1 VSSSLI
7 APASTVQD
15 TQNLLAV
22 LGKVPDPRDPR
33 GVRYPLVG
41 VLAVAVCAVL
51 AGARSFAAVGEWA
64 LDLRT
69 DHLARLGLERAPV
82 ESTMRK
88 LFARLDVAA
97 LDRQLAVLAWCRTRH
112 VAGRRVIA
120 IDGKTVRG
128 ARTSTTTAPHLVAAL
143 DHATGVVLGQNA
155 VTAKSNEIPA
165 VRDLL
170 AGLGASEDPADLQGC
185 VITVDAM
192 HTQDDTAKAI
202 LAAGADYVF
211 TVKANRPTLLNA
223 LKALPWS
230 KVPTG
235 STSTDR
241 YHGRRATRTIKV
253 IDVPSLPGWPEFAG
267 VAQVGQLRRTVNRDG
282 KKCVEVVY
290 LITSASHHHAPP
302 AVLAAW
308 VRGHWCIENKLH
320 HVRDVTFDED
330 RSQVRTGHAPHVMAS
345 LRNTV
350 IGILRLAG
358 WDNIA
363 AALRHHARDP
373 ERAITCALTC

>member
-1 VSSSLI
+1 M
-7 APASTVQD
+7 A
-15 TQNLLAV
+15 
-22 LGKVPDPRDPR
+22 
-33 GVRYPLVG
+33 G

-51 AGARSFAAVGEWA
+51 ADARSFAAIGEWA
-64 LDLRT
+64 LDLEVE
-69 DHLARLGLERAPV
+69 RLDRFGLERAPV

-88 LFARLDVAA
+88 LFARLDAAA

-112 VAGRRVIA
+112 IARRRVIA

-128 ARTSTTTAPHLVAAL
+128 ARTGTAPAPHLIAAL
-143 DHATGVVLGQNA
+143 DHTTGVVLGQRQ
-155 VTAKSNEIPA
+155 VEAKSNEIPA

-170 AGLGASEDPADLQGC
+170 SGFDPVDLHGC

-202 LAAGADYVF
+202 LDAGADYVF
-211 TVKANRPTLLNA
+211 TVKANRPTLLKV
-223 LKALPWS
+223 LKALPCG
-230 KVPTG
+230 KVPVG

-241 YHGRRATRTIKV
+241 GHGRRATRTLKI
-253 IDVPSLPGWPEFAG
+253 IDVPALPGWPEFTAI
-267 VAQVGQLRRTVNRDG
+267 AQVAQLRRTVTRG
-282 KKCVEVVY
+282 RKRSVEVVY
-290 LITSASHHHAPP
+290 LITSAAHHHAPP
-302 AVLAAW
+302 AELAAW
-308 VRGHWCIENKLH
+308 VNGHWSIENKLH

-330 RSQVRTGHAPHVMAS
+330 RSRVRTSCSPHVMAT
-345 LRNTV
+345 LRNTA

-363 AALRHHARDP
+363 AALRHLARAP